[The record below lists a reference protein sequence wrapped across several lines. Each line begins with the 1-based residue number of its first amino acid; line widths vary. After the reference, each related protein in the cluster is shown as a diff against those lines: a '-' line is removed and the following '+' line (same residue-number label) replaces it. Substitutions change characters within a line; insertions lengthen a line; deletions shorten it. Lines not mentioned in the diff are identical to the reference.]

1 MQAKRENIIRKI
13 DFISI
18 CTDIISLREL
28 AHDSENDSRYIRE
41 EAVCRCQRIV
51 SDDNYEFAAKLT
63 FKSKISY
70 KKLTL

>member
-1 MQAKRENIIRKI
+1 MQGLSALFSKKI
-13 DFISI
+13 DEAIL
-18 CTDIISLREL
+18 CPTW
-28 AHDSENDSRYIRE
+28 YIRE

-70 KKLTL
+70 KKLTLQS